1 MSSTSPSKEPEVEPE
16 VQSGE
21 EQEQMDK
28 EQQDQAQN
36 QGEFEVK
43 EQDRW
48 LPIANVKIRRRNL
61 TGVTASEKCQQ
72 EKRKTVNGE
81 DILFAMTSLGFEN
94 YAEALK
100 IYLSKGEHQNR
111 PTSSG
116 YASGGPVGG
125 VSSAPGGRP
134 ATAGGFPDAAD
145 NTNSIMNPSLDPTE
159 QDPSAYG
166 YPPMVGQPHNG
177 TAGDSY

>member
-1 MSSTSPSKEPEVEPE
+1 MKLALPDNAKIAKEAKECMQECVSEFISFITSE
-16 VQSGE
+16 
-21 EQEQMDK
+21 
-28 EQQDQAQN
+28 
-36 QGEFEVK
+36 
-43 EQDRW
+43 
-48 LPIANVKIRRRNL
+48 
-61 TGVTASEKCQQ
+61 ASEKCQQ

-100 IYLSKGEHQNR
+100 IYLSKYRETQSARGEHQNR

>member
-43 EQDRW
+43 EQDR
-48 LPIANVKIRRRNL
+48 
-61 TGVTASEKCQQ
+61 
-72 EKRKTVNGE
+72 
-81 DILFAMTSLGFEN
+81 
-94 YAEALK
+94 
-100 IYLSKGEHQNR
+100 GEHQNR